1 MEGVTVPEMQQ
12 RARSKTPF
20 TLRSSCD
27 REICGNLGAD
37 HVHDKKKSPVK
48 KNPTVE

>member
-1 MEGVTVPEMQQ
+1 MDEITVPDT
-12 RARSKTPF
+12 RNRSRSKTPF

-27 REICGNLGAD
+27 RECVGLGAD
-37 HVHDKKKSPVK
+37 HIHDKKKSPTK